1 MRQTT
6 VSGLPKTFSAL
17 VRLCSKLSAKV
28 RKAPAQRKCLF
39 NPVFVWC
46 NTQARLEIGYPCFA
60 LNIKGGRGFP
70 GISLHN
76 PIKRSG
82 CLILIPRETNGKQLG
97 RGHCGGWVGGVWR
110 GWRGARVWENVRWG
124 EERDDCRGEWI
135 ERSWMN
141 RLCIWDTDP
150 TVWS

>member
-1 MRQTT
+1 MCQTA
-6 VSGLPKTFSAL
+6 VSGLPKTFPAL

-28 RKAPAQRKCLF
+28 RNAPAQRKCLF

-97 RGHCGGWVGGVWR
+97 RGHCGGWGRLKGVTGCKSVGECRMR
-110 GWRGARVWENVRWG
+110 GR
-124 EERDDCRGEWI
+124 ERDDCRGEWI